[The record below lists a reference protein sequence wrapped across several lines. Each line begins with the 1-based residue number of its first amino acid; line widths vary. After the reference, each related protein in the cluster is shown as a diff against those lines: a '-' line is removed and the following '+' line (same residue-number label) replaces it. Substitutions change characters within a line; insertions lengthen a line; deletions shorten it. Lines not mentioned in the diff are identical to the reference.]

1 MRAFSFPRPLQNDSP
16 TRAHVVCA
24 SGKKRMAAVRI
35 GFFPILLWLASAST
49 CRNSYLG
56 KLEDQPAGTTSSI
69 EISSSGACTETP
81 IDIVLVTDDSYY
93 DQRTTD
99 DYLLA
104 RSLAALGRR
113 VERVSYQDANF
124 NWASSK
130 TVLMRSAWIPFYYKQ
145 NFEEFYSFYDE
156 TSSRTAFFNY
166 DVDQWTKTKEHYTW
180 DLARAGINTL
190 DFVYITPDNVTTL
203 DNIMSQ
209 NNWDAVVFKPAT
221 HSEVL
226 EMVTRENVGQ
236 KELIWQRHSNHSNM
250 IVQNFQSN
258 IAKGEVSIIFIG
270 DVYSH
275 AVLKV
280 PEEGEFNIH
289 DGYAYLHQPTDE
301 EMAFAQHVYSAM
313 TQHGFSPV
321 FAKIDIVRDND
332 GALALMELQI
342 RSALLYLS
350 LYPEAAEALAVVLD
364 NTIDNVAQANT
375 CAWNAWNQTRCH
387 GPGYFDNSQY
397 FFEDEIWDRLPRDV
411 QEAAILLGYTSEK
424 WDNSEGWADLSPDQD
439 WMDLSPDQRELLR
452 ILGFTEARVSVVCGM
467 RRPPCIYDC
476 STYDISQLTINCT
489 STHFNLLKSGRTG
502 LTKRMKL

>member
-1 MRAFSFPRPLQNDSP
+1 MTAMR
-16 TRAHVVCA
+16 V
-24 SGKKRMAAVRI
+24 
-35 GFFPILLWLASAST
+35 GFFPLLLWLASAST

-56 KLEDQPAGTTSSI
+56 KLEDQPAGTSTRI
-69 EISSSGACTETP
+69 EISRSRACTETP
-81 IDIVLVTDDSYY
+81 IDIVLVTDDTYY

-113 VERVSYQDANF
+113 VERVSYRDANF
-124 NWASSK
+124 SWDSSK
-130 TVLMRSAWIPFYYKQ
+130 TAVLRSAWIPFYYKE
-145 NFEEFYSFYDE
+145 NFDEFYSYYDE
-156 TSSRTAFFNY
+156 TSSRTAFFNS

-190 DFVYITPDNVTTL
+190 DFVYTTPNNATTL
-203 DNIMSQ
+203 EDIMVQ
-209 NNWDAVVFKPAT
+209 KNWDAVVFKPAS

-226 EMVTRENVGQ
+226 EMVTRENVGEM
-236 KELIWQRHSNHSNM
+236 ELIWQQYSNHSNM
-250 IVQNFQSN
+250 IVQNFQSK
-258 IAKGEVSIIFIG
+258 IVKGEVSIIFIG

-289 DGYAYLHQPTDE
+289 DDGYAYLHEPTDE
-301 EMAFAQHVYSAM
+301 EMTFAQHVYSAM
-313 TQHGFSPV
+313 MQHGFSPV

-342 RSALLYLS
+342 RSAWLYLS
-350 LYPEAAEALAVVLD
+350 FYPEAAEALAVVLD
-364 NTIDNVAQANT
+364 NAIDNVAQANT
-375 CAWNAWNQTRCH
+375 CTWNAWNQSRCH

-397 FFEDEIWDRLPRDV
+397 FFEDELWDLLPRDV
-411 QEAAILLGYTSEK
+411 QEAAIRLGYTSEN
-424 WDNSEGWADLSPDQD
+424 WDSSEGWAELSPDQD

-452 ILGFTEARVSVVCGM
+452 ILGFTEARVSVVVRM
-467 RRPPCIYDC
+467 RRPPYDC

-489 STHFNLLKSGRTG
+489 STPHIQFAKKSGRTG
-502 LTKRMKL
+502 SMKRMKLKNRKG